1 MNASEQEPREEGSP
15 KNNLEYDFLKLRK
28 HYRLTQADL
37 AELLKVSKNYICQIE
52 TGRKI
57 PSQSLV
63 ELVQRIEKELAINP
77 PAHRIRD
84 ALGGNSLDDNPAS
97 EYMRKVWAAAR
108 NDRYLEGYILTKLK
122 LEFPIDKPPFVAE
135 NNDGLREN

>member
-1 MNASEQEPREEGSP
+1 MTNENTQSQSAQTNG
-15 KNNLEYDFLKLRK
+15 LEYDFLKLRK
-28 HYRLTQADL
+28 QYRLTQADL

-52 TGRKI
+52 TGRKV

-77 PAHRIRD
+77 PAQRLKD
-84 ALGGNSLDDNPAS
+84 AVGSYPLHDNPAS

-108 NDRYLEGYILTKLK
+108 NDRYLEGYILTKLR
-122 LEFPIDKPPFVAE
+122 LEFPINKPPFVPE
-135 NNDGLREN
+135 EQSETLNP

>member
-1 MNASEQEPREEGSP
+1 MTEENIQSQTVEANG
-15 KNNLEYDFLKLRK
+15 LEYDFLKLRK
-28 HYRLTQADL
+28 QYRLTQADL

-52 TGRKI
+52 TGRKV

-77 PAHRIRD
+77 PAQRVKD
-84 ALGGNSLDDNPAS
+84 AVGGYSLHDNPAS

-108 NDRYLEGYILTKLK
+108 NDRYLEGYILTKLR
-122 LEFPIDKPPFVAE
+122 LEFPIHKPPFVPDE
-135 NNDGLREN
+135 KEKSRVH